1 MSKIGYLLDGQLSNV
16 CIVFIIIIIGY
27 GLGKIKIFGISF
39 DLSGILIVAMLYGMI
54 VRPDSDSFLQN
65 MKFLTS
71 FGTSLFISVIGITSG
86 YGLSKCINRKVLFCF
101 FVGIITILIDFFVM
115 LTLLKLDG
123 TISPD
128 TMYGIFCGAL
138 TSTPGLSTVCEV
150 SDSFAA
156 AATAGYGCAY
166 IFGVIGVVLFVQFL
180 SKYNKSKFTNSSPKT
195 TYEQTI
201 PTLTGLILITAVII
215 LGEILGGIKLP
226 FIGVSLGNSCGSLCT
241 GLICGWV
248 VSKKFDGLR
257 FDKSQIETIRELGLM
272 LFFVGTGIPAGTKL
286 LSVFNLS
293 ILLYGIILTLLPIII
308 SFFISNKLFK
318 NSLSTSLSIV
328 AGVMTS
334 TPAIGVLYRNKN
346 LCPDTA
352 VYSITYTVA
361 LLTIIISMRIIT
373 AILL

>member
-86 YGLSKCINRKVLFCF
+86 CGLSKCINRKVLFCF

-241 GLICGWV
+241 GLICGWL
-248 VSKKFDGLR
+248 VSKKFADLR

-286 LSVFNLS
+286 LSVFNIS